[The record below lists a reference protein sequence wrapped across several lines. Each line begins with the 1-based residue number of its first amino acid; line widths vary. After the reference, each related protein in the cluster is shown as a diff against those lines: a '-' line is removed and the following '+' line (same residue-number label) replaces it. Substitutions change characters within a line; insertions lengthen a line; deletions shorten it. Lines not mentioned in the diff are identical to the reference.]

1 MTLGTV
7 LTSCDSAPSGSAD
20 HRNVTVGT
28 ALDGGMQA
36 EAEIAFEHAQ
46 VGEEYW
52 VSLPLTSNASAKP
65 LTLEKAEIT
74 HVPKGLRIIGYRAV
88 SARDTDGH
96 AMGVAP
102 AGTDQVHDL
111 EHARDHADRP
121 VRVES
126 DSVSD
131 VYYLAR
137 LRVTGPVR
145 ADLTGCRYRYR
156 QGGAEYRQDLPCVTR
171 IRLGEP
177 LEPEA

>member
-7 LTSCDSAPSGSAD
+7 LTSCDSAPSGSSSSQ
-20 HRNVTVGT
+20 NVTVGT

-36 EAEIAFEHAQ
+36 EAEIAFEHAR

-52 VSLPLTSNASAKP
+52 VSLPQTSNVSATP

-74 HVPKGLRIIGYRAV
+74 QVPEGLRIIGYRAV

-96 AMGVAP
+96 AMGVAS

-121 VRVES
+121 VRVEA

-137 LRVTGPVR
+137 LKVTGPVG

-156 QGGAEYRQDLPCVTR
+156 QGDTEYRQDLPCVTR